1 MQFLC
6 EISEE
11 AWSQAEQGKK
21 MAGRMLRQIK
31 LIFLL
36 MQPTFFLSLK

>member
-11 AWSQAEQGKK
+11 AWGQAEQGKK